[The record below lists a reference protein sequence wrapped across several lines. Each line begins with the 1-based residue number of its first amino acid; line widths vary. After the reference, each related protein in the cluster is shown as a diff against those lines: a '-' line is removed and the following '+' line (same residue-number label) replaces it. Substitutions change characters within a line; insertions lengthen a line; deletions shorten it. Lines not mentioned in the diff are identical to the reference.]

1 MANNNY
7 DSGRNRFSAGIGSV
21 GSYQVSGVPWITGSV
36 EGLAIGA
43 EDKISFPS
51 VAKAVTVIN
60 TDVGGADIHVHF
72 NSKTNTDVS
81 GGLHYVALNALNDAM
96 TFACKCKEIYISSPT
111 WGGGPASY
119 TVMAELT
126 GISPNEMF
134 ALTGSGLTTLDGT

>member
-1 MANNNY
+1 MSQF
-7 DSGRNRFSAGIGSV
+7 DSGRNRFAAGIGSV

-36 EGLAIGA
+36 EGLASGA

-60 TDVGGADIHVHF
+60 TDVDSADIHVHF

-81 GGLHYVALNALNDAM
+81 GGLHYVALNSLNDAM
-96 TFACKCKEIYISSPT
+96 TFACKCKEIYISNPDGSAD
-111 WGGGPASY
+111 ASY

-126 GISPNEMF
+126 GISTLEMF
-134 ALTGSGLTTLDGT
+134 ALTGSGLTD